1 MDQEQ
6 LLFKAGVLANRIG
19 YPVPSVISAQ
29 ASTDGRY
36 VVLERGATGPVLY
49 VTEDAQ
55 EFPDPLLDLVIAQE
69 FVMVGAGLNRH
80 RQLLPVIIGAPV
92 FVLGIVL
99 SLVIG
104 WAWALGI
111 VLVAIPVV
119 WASYEAFWNRRFI
132 RQVDARLAEVLGIE
146 SLAEGLR
153 QLAEV
158 RRWRKTFSW
167 LYLGAFPL
175 PLERLSWLQQPANP

>member
-1 MDQEQ
+1 M
-6 LLFKAGVLANRIG
+6 LVTAGTLANRTG
-19 YPVPSVISAQ
+19 YPVPSIINAQ

-36 VVLERGATGPVLY
+36 VVLEPGATGPVLY
-49 VTEDAQ
+49 VTEDAG
-55 EFPDPLLDLVIAQE
+55 EFSDPLLHLVIAQE

-80 RQLLPVIIGAPV
+80 RQMLPVIIGAPL

-119 WASYEAFWNRRFI
+119 WASYEAFWNRRFM

-146 SLAEGLR
+146 PLAEGLR
-153 QLAEV
+153 QLAEA

-175 PLERLSWLQQPANP
+175 PPERLTWLNNDQSKTT